1 MVSQSWMME
10 QGLDPNATPY
20 SLVPREVKSA
30 AVRARRKAEEACEY
44 EVDAWYAGVNEGES
58 RADPV

>member
-1 MVSQSWMME
+1 ME